1 MVVLRLMRIVQY
13 YVRKVFGEKLVNF
26 WNWSDAASYV
36 GTYCEGMNLSVTL
49 SQIQPL
55 WERMDEKIDDQFL
68 TRKSFSSMVET
79 FVYQNRMSY
88 LDSVLHLCEK
98 NTLELDDVKKYLS
111 ITILEHIE
119 SEARQLNFLPK
130 QNTLDV

>member
-1 MVVLRLMRIVQY
+1 MND
-13 YVRKVFGEKLVNF
+13 KV
-26 WNWSDAASYV
+26 
-36 GTYCEGMNLSVTL
+36 
-49 SQIQPL
+49 
-55 WERMDEKIDDQFL
+55 DEQFI
-68 TRKSFSSMVET
+68 TKKSFSSMVET

-98 NTLELDDVKKYLS
+98 NNLELEDVRKYLS
-111 ITILEHIE
+111 VTILEHIE

>member
-1 MVVLRLMRIVQY
+1 
-13 YVRKVFGEKLVNF
+13 
-26 WNWSDAASYV
+26 
-36 GTYCEGMNLSVTL
+36 
-49 SQIQPL
+49 
-55 WERMDEKIDDQFL
+55 MDEKIDDQFL
-68 TRKSFSSMVET
+68 TSKSFSSMVET

-98 NTLELDDVKKYLS
+98 NTLELEDVKKYLS

>member
-1 MVVLRLMRIVQY
+1 
-13 YVRKVFGEKLVNF
+13 
-26 WNWSDAASYV
+26 
-36 GTYCEGMNLSVTL
+36 MN
-49 SQIQPL
+49 
-55 WERMDEKIDDQFL
+55 EKIDDQFL

-98 NTLELDDVKKYLS
+98 NNLELEDVRKYLS
-111 ITILEHIE
+111 VTILEHIE

>member
-1 MVVLRLMRIVQY
+1 MNE
-13 YVRKVFGEKLVNF
+13 KVE
-26 WNWSDAASYV
+26 
-36 GTYCEGMNLSVTL
+36 
-49 SQIQPL
+49 
-55 WERMDEKIDDQFL
+55 DQFL
-68 TRKSFSSMVET
+68 TKKSFSSMVES

-98 NTLELDDVKKYLS
+98 NSLELDDVKKYLS
-111 ITILEHIE
+111 VTILDHIE